1 MPDDKKQIVEIGS
14 AEASWE
20 VQLIAAYQQD
30 ALDLDYQTEIL
41 LWDSTAGDRIDD
53 YEFE

>member
-1 MPDDKKQIVEIGS
+1 MPDSEKQTVETGS
-14 AEASWE
+14 AKASWE

-41 LWDSTAGDRIDD
+41 LWDSTVGDGIDD